1 MAWTSPYE
9 PVEVGGTT
17 LAARIEGIASGL
29 AASDFGP
36 GDVLAVWAPN
46 IPPWIGVSLGAMAAG
61 GAVTGVSPLAA
72 DRELTAQL
80 INSGASIL
88 VTVPSLEAR
97 AR

>member
-9 PVEVGGTT
+9 PVEVGGTTLPVLVAEQAARGPERLALIDGADGAEVAYGT

-46 IPPWIGVSLGAMAAG
+46 IPHGSACRSARWPPGAR
-61 GAVTGVSPLAA
+61 SP
-72 DRELTAQL
+72 
-80 INSGASIL
+80 G
-88 VTVPSLEAR
+88 
-97 AR
+97 